1 MSGHPLIENK
11 DYYTGP
17 RIEDWARWVSFQPQ
31 LYFRPQSLEELKGFL
46 IALQGGTFKQ
56 RSLRVLGGLH
66 SCAEICVSDVIVDV
80 CDLPKTLEFNVDRS
94 IVTVSANWHFHEFL
108 LALSQQGKSI
118 TATGGTDEQTL
129 AGIISTNTAPA
140 TPHHTIYELVEWIE
154 YITLDEITNTSIEKR
169 VHKDDPEFPAVIC
182 SLGAIGILTKLQ
194 LRVVDELYFE
204 TVQKIVKLD
213 EFLKDVNLTSQK
225 YDFWRID
232 WIPDTDVGL
241 IWTAKRI
248 PLGDKDGNYPKD
260 QSQNILEALFDVLDK
275 VESAGPF
282 LDNSMRLIYTGL
294 TRTFGVIKASGPMR
308 NMLPVDR
315 TSPLH
320 VAMAEWSFNPADIH
334 RLLDTCRKYFE
345 KTGWPNL
352 PIEIE
357 LTKTDNYFMSPWNW
371 AGLDYIVKLNF
382 MYLTDILGSETERA
396 TLMAHLEGLWEELIR
411 ASIPFKAHWGK
422 INFMDEQFVHDHFQ
436 FDRFEPFI
444 RPIFVNPYLAERIYP
459 NPRR

>member
-1 MSGHPLIENK
+1 MSGHPHPLHT

-17 RIEDWARWVSFQPQ
+17 RIEDWAQWVSFQPQ

-46 IALQGGTFKQ
+46 AALQGGAFKQ

-66 SCAEICVSDVIVDV
+66 SCAEICVSDMIVDV
-80 CDLPKTLEFNVDRS
+80 CDLPKTLEYSSDHSV
-94 IVTVSANWHFHEFL
+94 VTVSANWHFREFL

-140 TPHHTIYELVEWIE
+140 TRRHTIYELVEWIE
-154 YITLDEITNTSIEKR
+154 YITLEQNTHTVIEKR
-169 VHKDDPEFPAVIC
+169 VHKDDPEFPAVVC

-213 EFLKDVNLTSQK
+213 EFLADIEQTSQK
-225 YDFWRID
+225 HDFWRID
-232 WIPDTDVGL
+232 WIPDSDVGL
-241 IWTAKRI
+241 IWTAQSI
-248 PLGDKDGNYPKD
+248 PPGDKDGNYPKD
-260 QSQNILEALFDVLDK
+260 QSQNILVAVFEVLDK
-275 VESAGPF
+275 IESAGPF
-282 LDNSMRLIYTGL
+282 LDNPMRLVYSGL
-294 TRTFGVIKASGPMR
+294 ARTFGVVKASGPLR

-334 RLLDTCRKYFE
+334 RLLDTCRKYYA

-357 LTKTDNYFMSPWNW
+357 LTQTDHYFMSPWNW
-371 AGLDYIVKLNF
+371 PGLDYILKFNF
-382 MYLTDILGSETERA
+382 MYLTDILGGETERA
-396 TLMAHLEGLWEELIR
+396 AVVAHLKGLWEELLR
-411 ASIPFKAHWGK
+411 VKIPFKAHWGK
-422 INFMDEQFVHDHFQ
+422 INFMDEQFVREHFQ
-436 FDRFEPFI
+436 FDAFQPFI
-444 RPIFVNPYLAERIYP
+444 CPIFVNPYLAERISP
-459 NPRR
+459 PG

>member
-1 MSGHPLIENK
+1 MFEYPVDENK
-11 DYYTGP
+11 NYNIAP
-17 RIEDWARWVSFQPQ
+17 RIEDWARLVSFQPR

-46 IALQGGTFKQ
+46 AALQGGAFKQ

-66 SCAEICVSDVIVDV
+66 SCAEICVSDVILDV
-80 CDLPKTLEFNVDRS
+80 CDLPKTLEFTADRS

-108 LALSQQGKSI
+108 LALSQAGKSV

-140 TPHHTIYELVEWIE
+140 TPHHTIYELVDWIE
-154 YITLDEITNTSIEKR
+154 LITLDERTNTVIEKR
-169 VHKDDPEFPAVIC
+169 VHKNDPEFPAVIG
-182 SLGAIGILTKLQ
+182 SLGAIGILTKIQ
-194 LRVVDELYFE
+194 LRVVDELYYE

-213 EFLKDVNLTSQK
+213 EFLKDVNQTSQK

-232 WIPDTDVGL
+232 WIPDTDIGL

-248 PLGDKDGNYPKD
+248 LPGNKDGDYPKD
-260 QSQNILEALFDVLDK
+260 QSQNILVALFDVLDK

-282 LDNSMRLIYTGL
+282 LDNPMRLIYTGL
-294 TRTFGVIKASGPMR
+294 TRTFGVIKASGPLR

-315 TSPLH
+315 YSPLH
-320 VAMAEWSFNPADIH
+320 VAMAEWSFNPADIQ

-371 AGLDYIVKLNF
+371 QGLDYILKLNF

-396 TLMAHLEGLWEELIR
+396 AMMDHLKGLWEELIR
-411 ASIPFKAHWGK
+411 AGIPFKAHWGK
-422 INFMDEQFVHDHFQ
+422 INFMDEQFVRDHFQ
-436 FDRFEPFI
+436 FDQFKPFI
-444 RPIFVNPYLAERIYP
+444 RSIFLNRYLVERFYP
-459 NPRR
+459 KSKV

>member
-1 MSGHPLIENK
+1 MSIRVENK
-11 DYYTGP
+11 NYYTGP
-17 RIEDWARWVSFQPQ
+17 RIEDWARLVSFQPQ

-46 IALQGGTFKQ
+46 IALQGGAFKQ

-80 CDLPKTLEFNVDRS
+80 CDLPKTLEFNDDCS
-94 IVTVSANWHFHEFL
+94 IVTVSANWHLHEFL

-129 AGIISTNTAPA
+129 AGIIATNTAPA
-140 TPHHTIYELVEWIE
+140 TPHYTIYELVEWIE
-154 YITLDEITNTSIEKR
+154 YVTLDEMTNRVIEKR
-169 VHKDDPEFPAVIC
+169 VHKDDPEFPAVIG
-182 SLGAIGILTKLQ
+182 SLGAIGILTKIQ
-194 LRVVDELYFE
+194 LRLVDELYFE

-213 EFLKDVNLTSQK
+213 EFLKDISQTSQK
-225 YDFWRID
+225 NDFWRID
-232 WIPDTDVGL
+232 WIPDTDIGL
-241 IWTAKRI
+241 SWTAKRI
-248 PLGDKDGNYPKD
+248 PSADKNGDYPQD
-260 QSQNILEALFDVLDK
+260 QSQSILVALFDFLDK
-275 VESAGPF
+275 IEAAGPF
-282 LDNSMRLIYTGL
+282 LDNPMRLVYAGL
-294 TRTFGVIKASGPMR
+294 TRTFGVIKASGPLR

-334 RLLDTCRKYFE
+334 HLLDTCRKYFA

-371 AGLDYIVKLNF
+371 PGLDYILKLNF

-396 TLMAHLEGLWEELIR
+396 AMMAHLKGLWEDLIR
-411 ASIPFKAHWGK
+411 ANIPFKAHWGK
-422 INFMDEQFVHDHFQ
+422 INFMDEQFVREHFQ
-436 FDRFEPFI
+436 FERFKPFI
-444 RPIFVNPYLAERIYP
+444 CPIFVNPYLAERIYP
-459 NPRR
+459 KPGG

>member
-1 MSGHPLIENK
+1 MSKKMAASENEK
-11 DYYTGP
+11 YYTGP
-17 RIEDWARWVSFQPQ
+17 RIVDWARLVSFQPQ

-46 IALQGGTFKQ
+46 VALQGGAFTQ

-66 SCAEICVSDVIVDV
+66 SCAEICVSDVVLDV
-80 CDLPKTLEFNVDRS
+80 CDLPKTLEFNADHS

-108 LALSQQGKSI
+108 LALSQEGKSI

-140 TPHHTIYELVEWIE
+140 TPHNTIYELVEWIE
-154 YITLDEITNTSIEKR
+154 YMTLIEKTNTVIEKR
-169 VHKDDPEFPAVIC
+169 VHKNDPEFPAVIG
-182 SLGAIGILTKLQ
+182 SLGAIGILTKIQ

-213 EFLKDVNLTSQK
+213 EFLKDVSQTSKK

-232 WIPDTDVGL
+232 WLPDTDEGL
-241 IWTAKRI
+241 IWTAKRV
-248 PLGDKDGNYPKD
+248 PAGDKDGNYPKD
-260 QSQNILEALFDVLDK
+260 QSQNILAALFDVLDK

-282 LDNSMRLIYTGL
+282 LDNPMRLVYAGL
-294 TRTFGVIKASGPMR
+294 ARTFGVIKASGPLR

-320 VAMAEWSFNPADIH
+320 VAMAEWSFNPGDIQ
-334 RLLDTCRKYFE
+334 RLLVTCRRYFE
-345 KTGWPNL
+345 KNGWPNL

-371 AGLDYIVKLNF
+371 PGLDYIMKLNF
-382 MYLTDILGSETERA
+382 MYLTDIINTDTERA
-396 TLMAHLEGLWEELIR
+396 EMMAHLKGLWEELIH
-411 ASIPFKAHWGK
+411 AGIPFKAHWGK
-422 INFMDEQFVHDHFQ
+422 INFMDEQFVRDHFQ
-436 FDRFEPFI
+436 FDQFKPFI
-444 RPIFVNPYLAERIYP
+444 RPIFLNRYLAERIYLKP
-459 NPRR
+459 